1 MHTARKK
8 NKIMYNLNQV
18 ETFDNL
24 INIDLKNINKKKQN
38 DFQLFEKYFRIYQK
52 IKSFILTDNK
62 NASKN

>member
-1 MHTARKK
+1 
-8 NKIMYNLNQV
+8 MYNLNQV